1 MKMIIFL
8 NKIDGWNFV
17 LFKKITIYSQ
27 KSV

>member
-8 NKIDGWNFV
+8 NEIDGWNFV